1 MTLLHA
7 SEAKRLSGEYNNDK
21 ERIFASIRE
30 AAENGEKY
38 VNVDSLS
45 EKMKILLEE
54 IGYVVGSNYE
64 DDCYTI
70 EW

>member
-1 MTLLHA
+1 MTILRA
-7 SEAKRLSGEYNNDK
+7 SEAKKLSKEYNDSKNIVFSK
-21 ERIFASIRE
+21 IRD
-30 AAENGEKY
+30 AAEKGETY

-54 IGYVVGSNYE
+54 IGYVVSNNYE
-64 DDCYTI
+64 EDCYTI